1 MIHLPV
7 RLFHEVKMLVLQS
20 GSVSDPSSRTV
31 YFLDSCEMVLRDER
45 LIRSLV
51 HSVPF
56 VLDTNWDTP
65 GFALKESSRCKLLR
79 IKRKLV
85 AGGRLELP
93 TLGL

>member
-31 YFLDSCEMVLRDER
+31 YFLDSCEMVLRDEQ

-51 HSVPF
+51 HSVP
-56 VLDTNWDTP
+56 VCSGHKL
-65 GFALKESSRCKLLR
+65 GHARIRVERVESL
-79 IKRKLV
+79 
-85 AGGRLELP
+85 
-93 TLGL
+93 